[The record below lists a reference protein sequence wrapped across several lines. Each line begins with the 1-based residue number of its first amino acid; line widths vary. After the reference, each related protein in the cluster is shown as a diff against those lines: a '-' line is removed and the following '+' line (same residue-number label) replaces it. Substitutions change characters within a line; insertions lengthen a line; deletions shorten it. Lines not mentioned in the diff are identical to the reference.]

1 LRKVL
6 EEQFTV
12 LAGELATLQEQEL
25 KAREAEQRETLRG
38 ELAESLNQ
46 AVRLLR
52 QSENFQQLSA
62 VLADSSTSLCKVF
75 AVFSIEGDR
84 IRAERGRG
92 LPGEAAERFTGLE
105 FPASEAAAFAA
116 AIESGDPVVV
126 MTSPRA
132 ISAALARIFAHQSDD
147 RAYLLPLAVRGRA
160 VGVMYASGAVEMA
173 PLELL
178 AQAAALVLETR
189 VRPPEPA
196 RKPDLVNIQGSA
208 PAVPERQIPASW
220 MELSAADQ
228 AVHLR
233 AQHFARVQVAGM
245 RLFSLE
251 LVKQGRASKDLYG
264 SLQKEMDAARE
275 MYRQFLTA
283 TPTMVDYFHIELL
296 RILANDDA
304 ALLGGKYP
312 GPLA

>member
-1 LRKVL
+1 
-6 EEQFTV
+6 
-12 LAGELATLQEQEL
+12 
-25 KAREAEQRETLRG
+25 
-38 ELAESLNQ
+38 
-46 AVRLLR
+46 
-52 QSENFQQLSA
+52 
-62 VLADSSTSLCKVF
+62 
-75 AVFSIEGDR
+75 
-84 IRAERGRG
+84 
-92 LPGEAAERFTGLE
+92 
-105 FPASEAAAFAA
+105 
-116 AIESGDPVVV
+116 VVV
-126 MTSPRA
+126 MTSPRE

-208 PAVPERQIPASW
+208 PAVPEREIPASW

-283 TPTMVDYFHIELL
+283 TPTMVDYFHLELL
-296 RILANDDA
+296 RTLANDDA
-304 ALLGGKYP
+304 ALLGEKYP